1 MDISLDIFKKEKIKY
16 DWKTMYVGLKLN
28 LINYNDI
35 TNYAVEYLS
44 MHPETSNQEIIQLAW
59 GSIDSECES
68 ILEKILKESH
78 INDLNLDTESWQFE
92 VRKWRF
98 VILTY
103 LKIKHQDDFERLL
116 NKIAEVYA
124 NFNYPKDMDSFIN
137 YLPPKEDFNPS
148 QYSKE
153 ENIVRL
159 INFFNDFLK
168 RELQYLQSDNNI

>member
-44 MHPETSNQEIIQLAW
+44 MHPETSNQEI
-59 GSIDSECES
+59 
-68 ILEKILKESH
+68 
-78 INDLNLDTESWQFE
+78 T
-92 VRKWRF
+92 
-98 VILTY
+98 
-103 LKIKHQDDFERLL
+103 
-116 NKIAEVYA
+116 
-124 NFNYPKDMDSFIN
+124 
-137 YLPPKEDFNPS
+137 PKEDFNPS